1 MQEGTPTQ
9 FSAPDKFQSP
19 PQTQTYSLFI
29 SIVLLGAPV
38 SMNLG
43 PGAISKLPLLPPHPR
58 TSLNASSIFMCCA
71 QILIFF
77 HKFSDSEDS
86 DDSDKITSPIIGI
99 CIHETIWVDFK
110 TKVDFKRVNDFLCT
124 FLNVRLHMNDL
135 MWAVIGLMT
144 HTADSG

>member
-1 MQEGTPTQ
+1 
-9 FSAPDKFQSP
+9 
-19 PQTQTYSLFI
+19 
-29 SIVLLGAPV
+29 
-38 SMNLG
+38 MNLG

-124 FLNVRLHMNDL
+124 FLNDSTSYERFNVGSDRSHDTYSGFRLTAKQQAFATHVRPFK
-135 MWAVIGLMT
+135 I
-144 HTADSG
+144 